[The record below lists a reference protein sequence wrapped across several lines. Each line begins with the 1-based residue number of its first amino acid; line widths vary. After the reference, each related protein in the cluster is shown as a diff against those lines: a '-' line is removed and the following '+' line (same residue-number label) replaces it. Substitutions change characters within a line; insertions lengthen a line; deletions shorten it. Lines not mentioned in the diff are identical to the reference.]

1 MALFTDKQL
10 MVGGAVVLVG
20 GYLLWRKASPVLDA
34 VNPTNDDNVFNQ
46 GFNWLY
52 EKTWWADE
60 GDTLGGDLADL
71 LNPPQAAP
79 GLVAPGKNT
88 DTITGK

>member
-10 MVGGAVVLVG
+10 LVAGAAVAVG
-20 GYLLWRKASPVLDA
+20 GYLLWRKAAPVLDA
-34 VNPTNDDNVFNQ
+34 VDPTNHDNVFNS

-60 GDTLGGDLADL
+60 GDTIGKDIADL
-71 LNPPQAAP
+71 EAWLR
-79 GLVAPGKNT
+79 GWGSTET
-88 DTITGK
+88 DTITGG